1 MKHSAPSAAVIS
13 DLCVARCCFVLNQ
26 GASPSEQQRRSRF
39 ISCLKEIPKPCWQNR
54 RKIRT
59 LISLGNK
66 GRRPSYRA
74 ISKGLSR
81 CRLEAGQNSP
91 SKAKSGEQAKFQ
103 MAAGRRQALLGGPP
117 EIPPPPVFFRTS
129 PRPAAKH
136 SRNMQMPP
144 SKDERHRR
152 ISATPEPGG
161 SFSPALGRPRKPPRT
176 PPDSADSNTDP

>member
-66 GRRPSYRA
+66 GRRPSCQA
-74 ISKGLSR
+74 ISKGLSP
-81 CRLEAGQNSP
+81 CRPEAGQNSR
-91 SKAKSGEQAKFQ
+91 SN
-103 MAAGRRQALLGGPP
+103 
-117 EIPPPPVFFRTS
+117 V
-129 PRPAAKH
+129 
-136 SRNMQMPP
+136 
-144 SKDERHRR
+144 RR
-152 ISATPEPGG
+152 ISCLAPRCSSTTPGSCARPPGG
-161 SFSPALGRPRKPPRT
+161 TFE
-176 PPDSADSNTDP
+176 DPENHEENVGQW